1 MPEDSTQKG
10 DQEPPYSPDLSA
22 TTAPLTRQPS
32 NGSKNQY
39 KTLQQSQA
47 SLARQ
52 QLQKQQQQQQQQAGP
67 SSMPLARAVSS
78 SSIDYQQPHKTRK
91 PSIGASKSTS
101 TRRFKYS
108 TDDDEAEIEEDHERE
123 YYEGYTYGL
132 KHGRRRHI
140 TKDKKPHRASSY
152 KDLPAL
158 RNKQDDHH
166 HLTHG
171 TKGKTRKASN
181 PHLHSHS
188 SIADIIHEISECEEH
203 HEDRDLSELQT
214 ELIDEIEDLDET
226 SSAVARPIEDEEDE
240 ADEYD
245 AHGEYEQDNDND
257 DEGDN
262 ASISSTE
269 TFTLRERQDAIN
281 ITHPF
286 GIRIWKPAL
295 YKKDRSVQRIA
306 EGDIHS
312 RPGKDVTW
320 PVWIGNICWSL
331 SFGLILFLACTIA
344 GTSCIMLIWSSS
356 AYLYGKTF
364 LSLGRYLLFPFGKC
378 VQLWQDENYIWEDE
392 GEGRTVAEYERWQ
405 TADIERGR
413 LFFGPRNSDY
423 RSPTA
428 NLSNTSSATET
439 TAINSQE
446 EPPARAR
453 SGSNLSSLSTS
464 ENIKRK
470 RRLFG
475 RGEWNIGRIVF
486 YFWYY
491 LLVFPLLL
499 IISLICWLGV
509 FSIPM
514 AKVTT
519 TIASHL
525 RRHPLALSFREA
537 SVLKNLSTTEYS
549 SSILLC
555 TYRAYGWS
563 YYKYTVDGTNI
574 FFINLMFPVLF
585 VIFDNYFLAEFLELD
600 YFFTSQYFI
609 FFLALAAVIPLAYFI
624 GQAVASISAQ
634 TSMGMGAA
642 INAFFSTIVEVY
654 LYCVALNQ
662 GKGDLVEGSIV
673 GSILAGVLLLPGL
686 SMCAGA
692 IKRKTQRYNPKSAG
706 VSSTMLLFAVIGA
719 FAPTIFYQIYGTYE
733 LRCAPCNSDLLGH
746 DCSSCVFYQVPM
758 YLGPLYTDIIKPFSA
773 ICATLLFISY
783 VIGLWFTLRTHA
795 ALIWQT
801 PTVSELTD
809 QHLQQLQ
816 IQHPSPQQQPL
827 LPLHNEAPKP
837 TEPADCKPLKRTN
850 SRKQQLLHQPLQ
862 TPVEP
867 IPIDDPNLASAVAA
881 TGAAAGGHHEG
892 GHDAPNW
899 SRTKST
905 VILLS
910 ATVLYAIIAEVL
922 VDNVDVVLKGS
933 NISAKFLGITVF
945 ALVPNT
951 TEFLNAISFAMN
963 GNVSLSMEIGSAY
976 ALQVC
981 LLQIPALVFY
991 SQWIF
996 ESIKDP
1002 ITGTSGLGSMF
1013 GTFIANGQ
1021 RNIHD
1026 FMFTLIFPRWDLF
1039 MVIFCVFLFSY
1050 IYAEGKSNYFKGSI
1064 LVLSYLVVM
1073 MGFYFSDKS
1082 GASLDDLTS
1091 VVTTV
1096 TGTAS
1101 GGMILQHQ

>member
-1 MPEDSTQKG
+1 MPKDTSQKS
-10 DQEPPYSPDLSA
+10 DQIPPSSPDLSA
-22 TTAPLTRQPS
+22 TPAPLSRQLS
-32 NGSKNQY
+32 NGSKTQF

-47 SLARQ
+47 ALARQ
-52 QLQKQQQQQQQQAGP
+52 QLQQQPQQAGP
-67 SSMPLARAVSS
+67 SSIPLTRVVSS
-78 SSIDYQQPHKTRK
+78 SSIDFPQPYKSRK
-91 PSIGASKSTS
+91 PSLGTSKSTS
-101 TRRFKYS
+101 SRRFKYS

-123 YYEGYTYGL
+123 YYEGYSHGL
-132 KHGRRRHI
+132 KHGRRRHA

-152 KDLPAL
+152 KDLPVL
-158 RNKQDDHH
+158 RNKQDDQNQHH
-166 HLTHG
+166 HD
-171 TKGKTRKASN
+171 TKGKKRKASN
-181 PHLHSHS
+181 PYLHSHS
-188 SIADIIHEISECEEH
+188 SITEIIHEISECEEH
-203 HEDRDLSELQT
+203 HDSRDLSELQT

-226 SSAVARPIEDEEDE
+226 SSIIAKPIEEDEDE

-245 AHGEYEQDNDND
+245 AYDEDEQDENNNN
-257 DEGDN
+257 EEDN
-262 ASISSTE
+262 ASVTSNE

-312 RPGKDVTW
+312 RPGKDVGW
-320 PVWIGNICWSL
+320 PVWIGNFLWSL
-331 SFGLILFLACTIA
+331 SFGLLLFLACTIA
-344 GTSCIMLIWSSS
+344 GASCLMIIWSSS

-378 VQLWQDENYIWEDE
+378 VQLWQDENYMYEDE
-392 GEGRTVAEYERWQ
+392 GEGHSVAEYQRWQ

-423 RSPTA
+423 QSPNA
-428 NLSNTSSATET
+428 NDSNSGSATET
-439 TAINSQE
+439 TAINSQDE
-446 EPPARAR
+446 HIQRTR
-453 SGSNLSSLSTS
+453 SDSNLSSLNTS
-464 ENIKRK
+464 DNIRRK
-470 RRLFG
+470 RRWFG

-486 YFWYY
+486 YFWFY
-491 LLVFPLLL
+491 LLIFPLLL
-499 IISLICWLGV
+499 IISLICWFGV

-514 AKVTT
+514 AKVTS
-519 TIASHL
+519 TISSHL
-525 RRHPLALSFREA
+525 RRHPLALTFREA
-537 SVLKNLSTTEYS
+537 STLKNLSTTEYS

-555 TYRAYGWS
+555 TYRAYGWR

-585 VIFDNYFLAEFLELD
+585 VIFDNYFLAEFLDLD
-600 YFFTSQYFI
+600 YFFTGQYFI
-609 FFLALAAVIPLAYFI
+609 FFMALAAVIPLAYFI

-634 TSMGMGAA
+634 TSMGMGAT
-642 INAFFSTIVEVY
+642 INAFFSTIVEVF

-673 GSILAGVLLLPGL
+673 GSIFAGVLLLPGL

-719 FAPTIFYQIYGTYE
+719 FAPSIFYQIYGTYE
-733 LRCAPCNSDLLGH
+733 LRCAPCGSEIIDK
-746 DCSSCVFYQVPM
+746 DCNKCVFYQVPL

-773 ICATLLFISY
+773 ICATLLFVSY
-783 VIGLWFTLRTHA
+783 VVGLWFTLRTHA

-801 PTVSELTD
+801 PTASELTG
-809 QHLQQLQ
+809 QHQHQQQ
-816 IQHPSPQQQPL
+816 IQHAISQPQL
-827 LPLHNEAPKP
+827 ILPLHSESPKTVEHP
-837 TEPADCKPLKRTN
+837 DGKPLKRTN
-850 SRKQQLLHQPLQ
+850 SRKLQQIL
-862 TPVEP
+862 VEP
-867 IPIDDPNLASAVAA
+867 IPIQDPNLAVAA
-881 TGAAAGGHHEG
+881 TVPAAVGGHHEGGQHEG

-910 ATVLYAIIAEVL
+910 ATVLYAIIAEIL
-922 VDNVDVVLKGS
+922 VDNVDVVLEGA

-996 ESIKDP
+996 ETPKDP
-1002 ITGTSGLGSMF
+1002 IMSGNGGAGLMSMF

-1082 GASLDDLTS
+1082 GAGLDDLSS
-1091 VVTTV
+1091 VVTSV
-1096 TGTAS
+1096 AGMSAS
-1101 GGMILQHQ
+1101 SGMIFNHQQN